1 MIWLSDWVRG
11 CSVEIIAL
19 RKAWFQLWRIF
30 LPSPPT
36 IWSVPHSI
44 LNPSRWAELVF
55 PGKRR
60 SDVGL
65 RDCVSIVELQDTLQL
80 SVS

>member
-1 MIWLSDWVRG
+1 MIWLSDWMYG

-30 LPSPPT
+30 LPSPP
-36 IWSVPHSI
+36 SI
-44 LNPSRWAELVF
+44 ELNPSRWAELVF

-65 RDCVSIVELQDTLQL
+65 RGCVSIVELQDTLQL
-80 SVS
+80 SVP